1 MDLKCVDPDLQLDV
15 DVMILDF
22 LIYSAID
29 ALLVEVNRSDANQ
42 GVLKADD
49 ALHRVNG
56 IVPPNGL
63 GAL

>member
-1 MDLKCVDPDLQLDV
+1 MDLKCVDPNLQLDV

-22 LIYSAID
+22 FIYSAID
-29 ALLVEVNRSDANQ
+29 ALLLEANRSDANQ
-42 GVLKADD
+42 GAVKADD

-63 GAL
+63 EAL